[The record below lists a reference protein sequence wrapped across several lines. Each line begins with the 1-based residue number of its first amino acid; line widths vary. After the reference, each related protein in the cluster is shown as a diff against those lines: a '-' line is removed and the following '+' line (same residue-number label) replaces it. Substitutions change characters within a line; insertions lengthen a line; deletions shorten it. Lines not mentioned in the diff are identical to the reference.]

1 MKSEF
6 PKNFLW
12 GAATS
17 AYQVEGGQKNN
28 WSQWETSEERIKN
41 LELRGEI
48 KKHGLDNFISGRA
61 CDHYHQYKEDFRLA
75 KELGHNATR
84 ISIEWSR
91 IEPEE
96 GKFNQKEI
104 EHYRDVLKTLRQ
116 LKIEPF
122 VTIYHWPIPLW
133 LRDKGGLESRKFSE
147 YFAQYAEKLAKEYKD
162 LVKFWITIN
171 EPEVLTSSSYLQG
184 VWPPQKKNIFLAIK
198 VYKNLIQAHKLAYD
212 KIKKIAPGSQIGIAK
227 NNAYYEAA
235 NKNPVNILLKRAA
248 DHYLNFWFLDQ
259 IKNHQDFI
267 GLNHYFH
274 NRINWGFNKNQ
285 GIKISDYGWS
295 LSPQA
300 IYHVLSDLKKYHKP
314 IYITENGLADAKDK
328 YRAWFIEET
337 LKNVWLAIKDDADVR
352 GYLHWSLMDNF
363 EWSAGFWPR
372 FGLIE
377 IDYKTLKRTP
387 HPSALVYKK
396 IIESNSIYI

>member
-1 MKSEF
+1 
-6 PKNFLW
+6 
-12 GAATS
+12 
-17 AYQVEGGQKNN
+17 
-28 WSQWETSEERIKN
+28 
-41 LELRGEI
+41 
-48 KKHGLDNFISGRA
+48 
-61 CDHYHQYKEDFRLA
+61 
-75 KELGHNATR
+75 
-84 ISIEWSR
+84 
-91 IEPEE
+91 
-96 GKFNQKEI
+96 
-104 EHYRDVLKTLRQ
+104 
-116 LKIEPF
+116 
-122 VTIYHWPIPLW
+122 
-133 LRDKGGLESRKFSE
+133 
-147 YFAQYAEKLAKEYKD
+147 
-162 LVKFWITIN
+162 
-171 EPEVLTSSSYLQG
+171 LTSSSYLQG

-198 VYKNLIQAHKLAYD
+198 VYKNLVQAHKLAYD
-212 KIKKIAPGSQIGIAK
+212 KIKKIAPGSQAGIAK
-227 NNAYYEAA
+227 NNAYYQAA
-235 NKNPVNILLKRAA
+235 NRNPINIILKRAA

>member
-1 MKSEF
+1 
-6 PKNFLW
+6 
-12 GAATS
+12 
-17 AYQVEGGQKNN
+17 
-28 WSQWETSEERIKN
+28 
-41 LELRGEI
+41 
-48 KKHGLDNFISGRA
+48 
-61 CDHYHQYKEDFRLA
+61 
-75 KELGHNATR
+75 
-84 ISIEWSR
+84 
-91 IEPEE
+91 
-96 GKFNQKEI
+96 
-104 EHYRDVLKTLRQ
+104 
-116 LKIEPF
+116 
-122 VTIYHWPIPLW
+122 W

-198 VYKNLIQAHKLAYD
+198 VYKNLVQAHKLAYD
-212 KIKKIAPGSQIGIAK
+212 KIKKIAPGSQAGIAK
-227 NNAYYEAA
+227 NNAYYQAA
-235 NKNPVNILLKRAA
+235 NRNPINIILKRAA

-337 LKNVWLAIKDDADVR
+337 LKNVWQAIKGGADVR

-363 EWSAGFWPR
+363 EWAAGFWPR

-377 IDYKTLKRTP
+377 IDYQTLERKIR
-387 HPSALVYKK
+387 PSALVYKK